1 MADLEAGTRTS
12 VPELMSPA
20 GHWPQLRA
28 AVEAGADAVYFG
40 LGHFSAR
47 SKVGFAL
54 DEVPDVMR
62 ELHGRAVRGYVTFNT
77 LVFDDELTAARRALE
92 ALGAAGVDAVIVQDV
107 AAVALAR
114 EVAPDVEVHGSTQMS
129 ITSAQGAE
137 LARSFGCARV
147 VLGRELS
154 LTDIAR
160 VRQATDVEL
169 EVFVH
174 GALCVSYSG
183 QCFSSEAWGGRSANR
198 GQCAQA
204 CRLVY
209 DLLVDGERRDLGEY
223 RYLLSPGDL
232 YALHQ
237 VPELARIGV
246 SCLKI
251 EGRYK
256 DADYVAL
263 TTAAYREALDA
274 YAAARP
280 PRIGEA
286 EERDLAQVYSRGL
299 GPWFMQG
306 TDHQQVVIGR
316 APRHRGVKVGEVA
329 AVEADGVRV
338 RAVASAT
345 ATAAHV
351 APELSGGAV
360 KPGDGVVFDAAHRR
374 SPEEREEG
382 GPVVRAEPAGSGE
395 VRLAFLRGSV
405 DLGRVA
411 PGDWLWRTHDADVAA
426 KARPYLSTAEPLYTR
441 ALRLEVGARVGAPL
455 VITGHATGPRGE
467 VSATVAGT
475 APLVVATRHGLDL
488 EQARRQLGR
497 LGGTPY
503 HLGELNL
510 TTTGEPFVP
519 VSELNRLRRELVERL
534 QAARLDVS
542 ARLADGTARNA
553 SSGAAAQR
561 PAPGPG
567 GQAPAVAPRTGTARA
582 PGPGARAPNAGG
594 RLHLLVRTP
603 EQLDAVLEAVADRSA
618 ALPIASVTLDYLEL
632 YGLRPSV
639 ERAHEAGIAVRVASP
654 RVLKPTEQ
662 NVVRFLLGLGAGILV
677 RSGGLLH
684 DLARLNA
691 DERPE
696 LHGDFSLNVTN
707 AGSADA
713 YLALGLSGF
722 APGHDLNGKQVAELA
737 AAVGGEAVEVIA
749 YHHLPVFH
757 TEHCVFCRFLSDGH
771 DFRDCGHPCETHRLA
786 LRDARGREHPVL
798 ADVGCRNTV
807 FGGEA
812 QVATK
817 HLAAWWEAGVRD
829 YRLEFVHEDAA
840 AVLAVTRAFAGALA
854 ATASGD
860 YRPALLEERLAGAV
874 GATTEGSLY
883 VPRKAAAVQL

>member
-1 MADLEAGTRTS
+1 
-12 VPELMSPA
+12 
-20 GHWPQLRA
+20 
-28 AVEAGADAVYFG
+28 
-40 LGHFSAR
+40 
-47 SKVGFAL
+47 
-54 DEVPDVMR
+54 
-62 ELHGRAVRGYVTFNT
+62 
-77 LVFDDELTAARRALE
+77 
-92 ALGAAGVDAVIVQDV
+92 
-107 AAVALAR
+107 
-114 EVAPDVEVHGSTQMS
+114 
-129 ITSAQGAE
+129 
-137 LARSFGCARV
+137 
-147 VLGRELS
+147 
-154 LTDIAR
+154 
-160 VRQATDVEL
+160 
-169 EVFVH
+169 
-174 GALCVSYSG
+174 
-183 QCFSSEAWGGRSANR
+183 
-198 GQCAQA
+198 
-204 CRLVY
+204 
-209 DLLVDGERRDLGEY
+209 
-223 RYLLSPGDL
+223 
-232 YALHQ
+232 
-237 VPELARIGV
+237 
-246 SCLKI
+246 
-251 EGRYK
+251 
-256 DADYVAL
+256 
-263 TTAAYREALDA
+263 
-274 YAAARP
+274 
-280 PRIGEA
+280 
-286 EERDLAQVYSRGL
+286 
-299 GPWFMQG
+299 MQG
-306 TDHQQVVIGR
+306 TDHQRVVIGR

-338 RAVASAT
+338 RLAAPATAT
-345 ATAAHV
+345 ATAAHG
-351 APELSGGAV
+351 APERDGGVAV

-737 AAVGGEAVEVIA
+737 AAVG
-749 YHHLPVFH
+749 
-757 TEHCVFCRFLSDGH
+757 
-771 DFRDCGHPCETHRLA
+771 
-786 LRDARGREHPVL
+786 ARPSRSSPTTTCPSSTRST
-798 ADVGCRNTV
+798 ASSVGSCPT
-807 FGGEA
+807 GTTS
-812 QVATK
+812 AT
-817 HLAAWWEAGVRD
+817 
-829 YRLEFVHEDAA
+829 
-840 AVLAVTRAFAGALA
+840 AVTRARRTASPCGTRAGASIRSSLTSGA
-854 ATASGD
+854 ATPSSAARRKWPLSTSPPGG
-860 YRPALLEERLAGAV
+860 RPASATTAWSSSTRMPRPSWRSRGRSPARLRPPRLA
-874 GATTEGSLY
+874 TTARRSWRSAWRA
-883 VPRKAAAVQL
+883 PSAPRRKAACTCRARRPPSSSRRSSSTRPASARDRRPRTATG

>member
-1 MADLEAGTRTS
+1 MVDREPSRSVGTEPGLRPD

-77 LVFDDELTAARRALE
+77 LVFDDELPAARLALE

-107 AAVALAR
+107 AAAALAR

-137 LARSFGCARV
+137 LARSFGCDRV

-160 VRQATDVEL
+160 IRQATDVEL

-204 CRLVY
+204 CRLAY
-209 DLLVDGERRDLGEY
+209 DLIVDGERRDLGEY

-280 PRIGEA
+280 PRIDA
-286 EERDLAQVYSRGL
+286 DDERAIEQVYSRGL

-306 TDHQQVVIGR
+306 TDHQRVVVGR
-316 APRHRGVKVGEVA
+316 APRHRGVRLGEVV
-329 AVEADGVRV
+329 AVESDGVRV
-338 RAVASAT
+338 RLAE
-345 ATAAHV
+345 
-351 APELSGGAV
+351 PIAV

-382 GPVVRAEPAGSGE
+382 GPIVRAEPNRVGE
-395 VRLAFLRGSV
+395 VRLTFLRGSV
-405 DLGRVA
+405 DLTRVA
-411 PGDWLWRTHDADVAA
+411 PGDWLWRTHDADVDA
-426 KARPYLSTAEPLYTR
+426 KARRYLTAAEPLHTR
-441 ALRLEVGARVGAPL
+441 PL
-455 VITGHATGPRGE
+455 DLD
-467 VSATVAGT
+467 VSATVD
-475 APLVVATRHGLDL
+475 APLIVTGRASGPRGAVSATVMGETALIAATRHGLGR
-488 EQARRQLGR
+488 EQAVRQLGR

-503 HLGELNL
+503 HLGELRL
-510 TTTGEPFVP
+510 ETEGEPFVP

-534 QAARLDVS
+534 QVARRAVGK
-542 ARLADGTARNA
+542 GTTHDTRAPA
-553 SSGAAAQR
+553 TTGHVPATGGAR
-561 PAPGPG
+561 PATH
-567 GQAPAVAPRTGTARA
+567 VAAE
-582 PGPGARAPNAGG
+582 G

-603 EQLDAVLEAVADRSA
+603 EQLDAVLAIVADRSA
-618 ALPIASVTLDYLEL
+618 KTSIASVTLDYLEL

-639 ERAHEAGIAVRVASP
+639 ERAHDAGIAVRVASP
-654 RVLKPTEQ
+654 RILKPTEQ

-684 DLARLNA
+684 DLARLSA
-691 DERPE
+691 AERPE
-696 LHGDFSLNVTN
+696 LHGDFSLNVAN
-707 AGSADA
+707 ASAAAA
-713 YLALGLSGF
+713 YLALGLTSV
-722 APGHDLNGKQVAELA
+722 APGHDLNAEQVAELA
-737 AAVGGEAVEVIA
+737 AAIGGGALEVIA

-757 TEHCVFCRFLSDGH
+757 TEHCVFCRFLSTGH

-786 LRDARGREHPVL
+786 LRDARGRQHPVL

-807 FGGEA
+807 FSGEA
-812 QVATK
+812 QVAAK
-817 HLAAWWEAGVRD
+817 HLGAWWDAGIRD

-840 AVLAVTRAFAGALA
+840 AVGAVTRAFAAALA
-854 ATASGD
+854 ATATGG
-860 YRPALLEERLAGAV
+860 YRPAQLEGRLTDSV
-874 GATTEGSLY
+874 GTITEGSLY
-883 VPRKAAAVQL
+883 VPRRANAITI